1 MKDVFLVNGNPFI
14 LRQNSQFSRR
24 RINRVY
30 YGTESISN
38 LGTKTWDLVP
48 SNIKEIRDLDTF

>member
-14 LRQNSQFSRR
+14 LRQISQFSRR

-38 LGTKTWDLVP
+38 LGTKIWDLVP
-48 SNIKEIRDLDTF
+48 SNIKEMRDLDTF